1 MSKENL
7 KLVVSSLE
15 LAGRTDRIARLEPD
29 ELRRRAV
36 TACRDADEAELW
48 SITEAF
54 LVTRGRKGARVS
66 ERTLETYQD
75 SVQTFVRW
83 ALPAGVQLLRPRA
96 AEGFSFVR
104 HLEAL
109 KLMPSSVQVRLSGAR
124 TLYAALRWA
133 GATEANPFA
142 DVKAARD
149 PRASHEKRGPYTD
162 TEVNT
167 LLAAADPQEKV
178 MLLLAADSGLRNSE
192 MTDVRRADLRLD
204 EEHPHVQVRGKG
216 RGGWSER
223 APLSGRGVTA
233 IKQWLAAAPADN
245 EFLLTWRT
253 RKSTRLRLLHLCERA
268 GVRYEG
274 REVHGLRHTAGTRTY
289 QETGDIME
297 SKDLLRHRDITS
309 TQVYV
314 QYARRGKKA
323 ANRDW

>member
-1 MSKENL
+1 MS
-7 KLVVSSLE
+7 SHSLE
-15 LAGRTDRIARLEPD
+15 IVAAHLSLVGRADRIARLEPD

-36 TACRDADEAELW
+36 VACRDADEAELW
-48 SITEAF
+48 AITEAF

-75 SVQTFVRW
+75 SVQTLVRW
-83 ALPAGVQLLRPRA
+83 AVPAGVQLLRPRA
-96 AEGFSFVR
+96 AEGFAFVR

-109 KLMPSSVQVRLSGAR
+109 NLMPSSVQVRLSGAR
-124 TLYAALRWA
+124 TLYAALRWT

-142 DVKAARD
+142 DVRAAQD

-162 TEVNT
+162 AEVNT
-167 LLAAADPQEKV
+167 LLAAADPQEAV
-178 MLLLAADSGLRNSE
+178 VLLLAADSGLRNTE
-192 MTDVRRADLRLD
+192 MTEVRRADLRLD

-216 RGGWSER
+216 RGGWSES
-223 APLSGRGVTA
+223 APVSGRGVTA
-233 IKQWLAAAPADN
+233 IRLWLAIAPAES

-253 RKSTRLRLLHLCERA
+253 RKSTRLRLLRLCEHA

-289 QETGDIME
+289 QETGDILE
-297 SKDLLRHRDITS
+297 AKDLLRHRDITS

>member
-1 MSKENL
+1 MSRENL
-7 KLVVSSLE
+7 SLVAASLE
-15 LAGRTDRIARLEPD
+15 LAGRADRIARLEPD
-29 ELRRRAV
+29 ELHRRAV
-36 TACRDADEAELW
+36 VACRDADEAELW
-48 SITEAF
+48 AIIESF
-54 LVTRGRKGARVS
+54 LVTRGRKGGRVS

-75 SVQTFVRW
+75 SVQIFIRW
-83 ALPAGVQLLRPRA
+83 ALPTGIQLLRPRA
-96 AEGFSFVR
+96 AEEFSFVR
-104 HLEAL
+104 HLESM

-142 DVKAARD
+142 DVKASRD

-162 TEVNT
+162 AEVNT
-167 LLAAADPQEKV
+167 LLAAADPQEQV
-178 MLLLAADSGLRNSE
+178 LLLAADSGLRNSE

-204 EEHPHVQVRGKG
+204 EGHPHVQVHGKG

-223 APLSGRGVTA
+223 APLSRRGVKA
-233 IKQWLAAAPADN
+233 IKLWLAVAPAEN

-253 RKSTRLRLLHLCERA
+253 CKSTHLRLLHLCERT

-274 REVHGLRHTAGTRTY
+274 REVHGLGHTAGTRTY

-297 SKDLLRHRDITS
+297 ARDLLRHRDITN

-314 QYARRGKKA
+314 QYVRRGKNA